1 MIQLDI
7 VTPTKKLLS
16 KACTAVNIPGY
27 KGELGVM
34 PEHTNLVTTIEVGL
48 VRYENEAGRGKV
60 AVRGGF
66 AQIQNNKIMLLVD
79 EGIEEAQINAEHLKN
94 QSQELDRKLIAAE
107 IGPDERE
114 ILFKERIWLNACLE
128 LV

>member
-1 MIQLDI
+1 MR
-7 VTPTKKLLS
+7 
-16 KACTAVNIPGY
+16 G
-27 KGELGVM
+27 
-34 PEHTNLVTTIEVGL
+34 
-48 VRYENEAGRGKV
+48 NEAGRGKV